1 MLSLEAIA
9 SGTGYTVLALL
20 LGVLVSAGF
29 LLPAGEPKE
38 LRRTFMLAGGYLVLA
53 FLTIAVVSLLI
64 QGAKLQQGALPSF
77 DVLLRYLTMTQSG
90 NVWLLR
96 DAYGAGLA

>member
-9 SGTGYTVLALL
+9 AGTGYTVLALL

-38 LRRTFMLAGGYLVLA
+38 LRRTFMLAGGYLV
-53 FLTIAVVSLLI
+53 V
-64 QGAKLQQGALPSF
+64 PS
-77 DVLLRYLTMTQSG
+77 
-90 NVWLLR
+90 
-96 DAYGAGLA
+96 